1 MMFRPHRGTT
11 ILIVLFVLVWSLLPV
26 YQMVVLSLT
35 PSAETFTG
43 KLWPQH
49 PTLDNF
55 RTVLS
60 QNHLLL
66 RHFWLQLWNS
76 IFVGLSTALLVLVV
90 ATLTSYS
97 VVKLR
102 SGWGR
107 HLSRV
112 ALVSY
117 FVPAAFLSVPLY
129 AAMGKYGLLNSQWA
143 LIFSLVAFSAPYAI
157 WVLCHYAQTIPGEL
171 DEAAAQDGASA
182 VQIFFLIYLPLMR
195 PILLAI
201 GTHALLVAWNEYLYA
216 FMMLSSETQQTIPV
230 MLGYFLVTDDA
241 PWNLLM
247 ATSIIYAL
255 PPIAIYYAARQYM
268 VAGLVFG
275 AVKK

>member
-1 MMFRPHRGTT
+1 MIASQHRATSG
-11 ILIVLFVLVWSLLPV
+11 LIIFFVLVWSLLPI

-35 PSAETFTG
+35 PTAETFAG
-43 KLWPQH
+43 KLWPH
-49 PTLDNF
+49 NPTFENF
-55 RTVLS
+55 HTVVT
-60 QNHLLL
+60 QDHFLL

-76 IFVGLSTALLVLVV
+76 IFVGVTTAFLVLVV
-90 ATLTSYS
+90 ATLASYS
-97 VVKLR
+97 VTKLR
-102 SGWGR
+102 SSWGR
-107 HLSRV
+107 HLSHV

-117 FVPAAFLSVPLY
+117 LVPAAFLSIPLY
-129 AAMGKYGLLNSQWA
+129 SVMGEYGLLNSQWA
-143 LIFSLVAFSAPYAI
+143 LILSLTAFASPYAI
-157 WVLCHYAQTIPGEL
+157 WVLCNYAQTIPGEL
-171 DEAAAQDGASA
+171 DEAAKLDGAA
-182 VQIFFLIYLPLMR
+182 PMQIFFLIYLPLMR
-195 PILLAI
+195 PALLAI

-255 PPIAIYYAARQYM
+255 PPIAIYYGVRQYM
-268 VAGLVFG
+268 VSGLIVG